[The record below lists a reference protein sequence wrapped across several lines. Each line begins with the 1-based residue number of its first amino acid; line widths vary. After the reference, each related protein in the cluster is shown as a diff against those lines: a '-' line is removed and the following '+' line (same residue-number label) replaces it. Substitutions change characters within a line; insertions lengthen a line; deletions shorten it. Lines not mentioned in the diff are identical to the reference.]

1 MQIKANKYNPYNDV
15 EPDVL
20 EEVVVWALRQLPNKK
35 AQGIN
40 RIPSDAESSADPSI
54 YYTVPSHLERL

>member
-20 EEVVVWALRQLPNKK
+20 EEVVVWALRQLPNEK

-54 YYTVPSHLERL
+54 YCTVPSHLERL